1 MNNSVVGH
9 FIGKEETEM
18 FLLREFNDGEFQ
30 LWQRKLYEIIKQQF
44 YISGYDVCRLLDKT
58 EEYIVYNENDE
69 QYLIEES
76 NHQYLKG
83 IEIGEI
89 FLMNNN
95 GEVIPIEKFD
105 YEYLVDYSKRLFEVD
120 DDLRKTNIDVDTTP
134 IKIIDKGF
142 FEGQL
147 KELKRIKEEEDN
159 SNLTYEEEQKMEN
172 SKKLNEQI
180 RYESGEEIEIDNHKI
195 TETCMDM
202 GNEVF
207 TFTDKRVNEVIGY
220 YELKSNFNSVYRIQ
234 AKLTK
239 DKINHIWKYGDK
251 EFKFFW
257 DSDGKL
263 YLNDIKVKK
272 EKLGFIMNRIRENSK
287 NLDIAMLNRLAGIVC
302 DFMNLKAIEYRDDFL
317 NDDVTIPIN
326 VEIVDEKKRLFKLT
340 CFETTKEVDWKFVNS
355 YFLSGRRTSGHLYIS
370 KLMSFLGEFGFKEK
384 KDMFNYLKKV
394 RTMALLKKG
403 REE

>member
-1 MNNSVVGH
+1 MEYYKRIKGERKMNNSVVGH

-287 NLDIAMLNRLAGIVC
+287 NLDIAM
-302 DFMNLKAIEYRDDFL
+302 
-317 NDDVTIPIN
+317 
-326 VEIVDEKKRLFKLT
+326 
-340 CFETTKEVDWKFVNS
+340 
-355 YFLSGRRTSGHLYIS
+355 
-370 KLMSFLGEFGFKEK
+370 
-384 KDMFNYLKKV
+384 
-394 RTMALLKKG
+394 
-403 REE
+403 

>member
-251 EFKFFW
+251 EFKFFP
-257 DSDGKL
+257 
-263 YLNDIKVKK
+263 
-272 EKLGFIMNRIRENSK
+272 FIGNS
-287 NLDIAMLNRLAGIVC
+287 
-302 DFMNLKAIEYRDDFL
+302 
-317 NDDVTIPIN
+317 T
-326 VEIVDEKKRLFKLT
+326 
-340 CFETTKEVDWKFVNS
+340 
-355 YFLSGRRTSGHLYIS
+355 
-370 KLMSFLGEFGFKEK
+370 
-384 KDMFNYLKKV
+384 
-394 RTMALLKKG
+394 
-403 REE
+403 